1 MKNAIA
7 PVKNLQRL
15 AELGDLLENRA
26 ARTPGIGIVTGD
38 TGVGKSTGLTWY
50 VGKKKAPYVRAMQLW
65 TPSSMLTAIAQELD
79 VAPHRDLARMT
90 TEIVNALAT
99 HKSPL
104 IIDEADYVVDQK
116 RLLNPLRDIH
126 DLSQVPLI
134 LIGMAEFS
142 KKLSSRIDQRQFSGR
157 VAFKIEFAPL
167 DLEDTNLLATTLL
180 EGVKMEPDLVQ
191 RLHEVCEGSTRLICV
206 GLQLVETHAR
216 TKNLKSVGLKEW
228 GDRPLTPMAIAAR
241 GARAHAST

>member
-1 MKNAIA
+1 MKNEIV

-15 AELGDLLENRA
+15 AELGDLLETRA
-26 ARTPGIGIVTGD
+26 ARTPGVGVVHGD

-65 TPSSMLTAIAQELD
+65 TPSSMLAAIAQELD

-99 HKSPL
+99 QNSML
-104 IIDEADYVVDQK
+104 IVDEADYVVDQK
-116 RLLNPLRDIH
+116 RLLNTLRDIH

-134 LIGMAEFS
+134 LIGMAEFV

-157 VAFKIEFAPL
+157 IAFKVEFEPL
-167 DLEDTNLLATTLL
+167 DLEDATLLATTLL
-180 EGVKMEPDLVQ
+180 DGVKAEADLVK
-191 RLHEVCEGSTRLICV
+191 RLHEACEGSTRLITV
-206 GLQLVETHAR
+206 GLQRIETFAK
-216 TKNLKSVGLKEW
+216 TKNLKIIGPREW
-228 GDRPLTPMAIAAR
+228 GDRPLNLMGVAAR
-241 GARAHAST
+241 KRGNGDV